1 MYIHIGEDLTVR
13 LKDIIAIVDR
23 QSSDSS
29 LLIEDFLKKHEA
41 KLNNLAKKSFKS
53 VVITENQIFLSPYSS
68 STLKKR
74 SNFINMQ
81 E

>member
-29 LLIEDFLKKHEA
+29 LLIEDFFKKHEA
-41 KLNNLAKKSFKS
+41 KVNNLAKKSFKS